1 MIRKCTALVI
11 PARLSDGVTANPQDV
26 RHGTLEALYG
36 QLDCI
41 VNGDWQVYLR
51 ADSRNL
57 HPNFRAGQLLRV
69 TGLYLPEVA
78 GTAIYL
84 GRAEPGWDTDAPTHL
99 IRLAEKLFDTRLPAA
114 ELV

>member
-1 MIRKCTALVI
+1 MIRKCIALVI
-11 PARLSDGVTANPQDV
+11 PARHSDEVTANRQDV

-57 HPNFRAGQLLRV
+57 HPNVRAGQLLRE
-69 TGLYLPEVA
+69 TGEYVNCSWPR
-78 GTAIYL
+78 GDGYFW
-84 GRAEPGWDTDAPTHL
+84 PHL
-99 IRLAEKLFDTRLPAA
+99 R
-114 ELV
+114 VC